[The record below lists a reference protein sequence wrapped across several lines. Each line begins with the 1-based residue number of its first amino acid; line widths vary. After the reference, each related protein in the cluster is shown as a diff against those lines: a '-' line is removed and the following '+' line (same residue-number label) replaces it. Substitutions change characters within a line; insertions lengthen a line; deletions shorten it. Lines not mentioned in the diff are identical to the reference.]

1 VDQPG
6 DAAITKTSF
15 APEAFRECKEN
26 NMGGNVRVPTVTEA
40 RKQGRLILV
49 VEDDEINRKLIR
61 KQLDLLGYAAEMVNN
76 GAEALEQWRR
86 GGYALVLSD
95 LHMPKMDGYMLT
107 RAIRREET
115 GQRIPILA
123 LTANALRGESNR
135 ALEVGMDEYLT
146 KPVQLQ
152 TLKAALDKWLP
163 LPREAPVRSENRD
176 LEAPTAP
183 VDPEALK
190 ELVGDDQAVVQEFF
204 SDYLGASRRLAAE
217 MLAAHA
223 AADLDR
229 LGACA
234 HKFKSASHTVGAKRL
249 GNLCAE
255 LEQACAHGNATSAGE
270 KMAQFEDVYADVESE
285 IEAILTEGC
294 AAVGGKA

>member
-1 VDQPG
+1 
-6 DAAITKTSF
+6 
-15 APEAFRECKEN
+15 
-26 NMGGNVRVPTVTEA
+26 MGGNVHVPTVTEA

-76 GAEALEQWRR
+76 GVEALEQWRR

-95 LHMPKMDGYMLT
+95 LHMPKMDGYMLA

-123 LTANALRGESNR
+123 LTANALRGESSR
-135 ALEVGMDEYLT
+135 AQEAGMDEYLT

-163 LPREAPVRSENRD
+163 LPRKAPGCPENTGLEAPEAPV
-176 LEAPTAP
+176 AP
-183 VDPEALK
+183 VDPKALK
-190 ELVGDDQAVVQEFF
+190 DLVGDDQVVVQEFF
-204 SDYLGASRRLAAE
+204 SDYLSASRRLAAE
-217 MLAAHA
+217 MRAAHA

-234 HKFKSASHTVGAKRL
+234 HKLKSAARTVGAKRL
-249 GNLCAE
+249 GDLCAG
-255 LEQACAHGNATSAGE
+255 LEEACAHGNAASAGE
-270 KMAQFEDVYADVESE
+270 MMAQFEGAYEDVESDVE
-285 IEAILTEGC
+285 TRLTEGC
-294 AAVGGKA
+294 AAAGGKA